1 MAENFKRSRPYKK
14 RWARQ
19 DFYLKG
25 CASGVKVPDSS
36 QAALEKSLKYLKR
49 QMKDSDV
56 INQVKAKREFVK
68 PSVARRRAKEV
79 GSRKQWVYDQT
90 CKRFWDE
97 HCWIAPVPKNYGPNP
112 SDLCD

>member
-1 MAENFKRSRPYKK
+1 MAENFKKSRPYKK

-25 CASGVKVPDSS
+25 CA
-36 QAALEKSLKYLKR
+36 
-49 QMKDSDV
+49 V

-112 SDLCD
+112 SDLCDQLKNSIYFI